1 MSANATSRLIA
12 DHLGDWQAG
21 WSMGAFGALAEFH
34 QDEGE
39 PVRLDDRDRLMRAT
53 ARGAIR
59 FDTALAERLEPVAY
73 ETLSPKPH
81 RWSHAVALC
90 LPAEDAACAGRS
102 VLTELGPDAD
112 AILPENRS
120 EILFDMGLS
129 LSNCDFCIRT
139 SDTDLLGVLRTNEG
153 RSLFE
158 PGNPA
163 MGAILKAHPHRV
175 AITRAG
181 RAEVFQKIGGPDT
194 GGVSPAGPHTHVL
207 PKLMASG
214 RTHTANTPIPE
225 GMVPVASLH
234 PGNPVIGALGEDR
247 PFDPDLHEGFQ
258 ALLAAHGLPPLVTVK
273 QEAVAA
279 LTEGLD
285 ASAFAEPGGR
295 HERAA
300 LRIALRQQVRLAEA
314 RGDTG
319 LARRVAE
326 WRAVFDNSRSAED
339 ADDDAPGH
347 EPA

>member
-1 MSANATSRLIA
+1 MHTTTRAR
-12 DHLGDWQAG
+12 
-21 WSMGAFGALAEFH
+21 MGALILILMLGLSVYLFGSDSSSGPNQIVLT
-34 QDEGE
+34 
-39 PVRLDDRDRLMRAT
+39 L
-53 ARGAIR
+53 GAAI
-59 FDTALAERLEPVAY
+59 AAI
-73 ETLSPKPH
+73 
-81 RWSHAVALC
+81 VALQRGHTW
-90 LPAEDAACAGRS
+90 PSVMKAIIAGIS
-102 VLTELGPDAD
+102 T
-112 AILPENRS
+112 
-120 EILFDMGLS
+120 
-129 LSNCDFCIRT
+129 
-139 SDTDLLGVLRTNEG
+139 
-153 RSLFE
+153 
-158 PGNPA
+158 A

-247 PFDPDLHEGFQ
+247 PFDPDLHERFQ
-258 ALLAAHGLPPLVTVK
+258 ALLAVHGLPPLVAVK
-273 QEAVAA
+273 RAAVAA
-279 LTEGLD
+279 LARGLE
-285 ASAFAEPGGR
+285 ASTFAEPGGR

-314 RGDTG
+314 RGDTD
-319 LARRVAE
+319 LARRVAD

-339 ADDDAPGH
+339 ADDEAPGH